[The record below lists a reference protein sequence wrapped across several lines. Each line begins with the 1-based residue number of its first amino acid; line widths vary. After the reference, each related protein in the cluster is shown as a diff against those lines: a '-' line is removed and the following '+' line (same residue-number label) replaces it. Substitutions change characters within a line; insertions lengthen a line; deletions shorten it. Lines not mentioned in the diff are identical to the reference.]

1 MTDSKADKQPKSTYS
16 SPKLKVFGPVGML
29 TQSGTGPMVERGN
42 SMSAKQERP

>member
-1 MTDSKADKQPKSTYS
+1 MSDRKPEEKPKLTYS